1 MSSNSHIF
9 LTDIASYKPYY
20 LLEDDLDKLRN
31 FYGNFSEQCY
41 LAPEKFLP

>member
-1 MSSNSHIF
+1 MASNGHIF

-20 LLEDDLDKLRN
+20 LLYDDLEKLRI
-31 FYGNFSEQCY
+31 FYGNFSDYCY